1 MGSPNRSEDDNAA
14 REVTRKLFLNRDFDL
29 KSLSRWPLKA
39 LKDIL
44 ANFALMRYRE
54 NERKKMREN
63 QEMKET
69 MDVNMDPR
77 IDSPSGLDKLCSA
90 GNNRKLCS

>member
-1 MGSPNRSEDDNAA
+1 
-14 REVTRKLFLNRDFDL
+14 
-29 KSLSRWPLKA
+29 
-39 LKDIL
+39 
-44 ANFALMRYRE
+44 
-54 NERKKMREN
+54 MREN

-69 MDVNMDPR
+69 MHVNMDPR